1 MANEINTSEL
11 TNHFGRQQI
20 ISYKTLRVFIGVA
33 GITLPLL
40 MIIGKFISS
49 SNMQLEF
56 SVSDYYDDGMA
67 GDFLVGILFAL
78 GFFLFSYRGYEPIDN
93 KIANAG
99 AVMALGVAL
108 FPTTSKIL
116 WVHYM
121 HFVFSILLFVVFIV
135 FSIYLFRK
143 TNKNETPSDEKK
155 DRNKIYLLCGLIM
168 IASIIGIAVGMIW
181 FEETCAKMSLVFWG
195 EAIALIS
202 FGISWLTK
210 SEWLYL
216 KDKKNT

>member
-1 MANEINTSEL
+1 MNNVINSDKET
-11 TNHFGRQQI
+11 HQYGRQQI

-33 GITLPLL
+33 GISLPLL
-40 MIIGKFISS
+40 MMIGKVISS
-49 SNMQLEF
+49 NSMQLEF
-56 SVSDYYDDGMA
+56 SVSDYYDDGTA
-67 GDFLVGILFAL
+67 GDFFVGILFAL
-78 GFFLFSYRGYEPIDN
+78 GFFLFSYRGYEAIDN
-93 KIANAG
+93 RIANVG

-121 HFVFSILLFVVFIV
+121 HFVFAILLFIVFII

-143 TNKNETPSDEKK
+143 KNKNETPTDEKK
-155 DRNKIYLLCGLIM
+155 DRNKIYLTCGIIM
-168 IASIIGIAVGMIW
+168 IASIIGIAICMIW
-181 FEETCAKMSLVFWG
+181 FEEICAKMSLVFWG
-195 EAIALIS
+195 ETVALIS

-216 KDKKNT
+216 KDKEGT